1 MWHKCF
7 FAIVDMV
14 SGMQCSI
21 LEWTIIAGSTQ
32 DLNVTATEGMAGA
45 KVREQDSNR
54 GWR

>member
-7 FAIVDMV
+7 FATVDRV
-14 SGMQCSI
+14 SEIKGSI
-21 LEWTIIAGSTQ
+21 LAWTIIAASAQ